1 MSCSCGD
8 TLASELGTVF
18 GSDKSVY
25 LIIGFKK
32 VPKGTNG
39 GISVEGTLSSGFG
52 GFLIGLVYYLTFK
65 ICCLYKN
72 ISNSYYDESDIILI
86 GTLSGFIGSLIDSIL
101 GSCLQYSGINTKTKS
116 IANLPGPNIKHIS
129 GYNILTNNQVN
140 LVSSFITT
148 LLIPYL
154 YSKIII

>member
-18 GSDKSVY
+18 GNDKSVY
-25 LIIGFKK
+25 LILGFKK

-65 ICCLYKN
+65 ICCLYKK
-72 ISNSYYDESDIILI
+72 ISNSYYDESEIILI
-86 GTLSGFIGSLIDSIL
+86 GTLSGFIGSLIDS
-101 GSCLQYSGINTKTKS
+101 
-116 IANLPGPNIKHIS
+116 
-129 GYNILTNNQVN
+129 
-140 LVSSFITT
+140 FIDSY
-148 LLIPYL
+148 LLFAI
-154 YSKIII
+154 